1 MGDRELLVGLRQK
14 NPQIV
19 LEARII
25 LGQAEKFSLHAFMGL
40 EHLADALKDESLRG
54 VKSGEIGGASG
65 ILVETDAEHD
75 SGALKMLPSLPKK
88 PARFWRHRSIPSR
101 LISRMSDERSR

>member
-1 MGDRELLVGLRQK
+1 MPDSSSRTSLVRLLRRRFMPAK
-14 NPQIV
+14 
-19 LEARII
+19 ARII

-88 PARFWRHRSIPSR
+88 PACSVTIRN
-101 LISRMSDERSR
+101 